1 MCFIQKFEE
10 TEKLHPAFLG
20 FHSKT
25 ATGKPVFNSKPTPFK
40 IAYSAKKT
48 HRTLQDYFHPIA
60 FVQHLKRLFAS
71 TFPFEKPNRAV
82 HSVFLH
88 CSASDLPEHD
98 SVDVIEDWHKQ
109 RGWDGIG
116 YHYFI
121 KKDGTIQVGR
131 DLEKIP
137 IAQSGHNTGSI
148 AICLHGLKKEK
159 FTNDQYNSV
168 VSVCSAIRGQYM
180 PQKIKFRGH
189 CEVSSKTCPV
199 FDYKKVLD
207 LDVNGYMK

>member
-1 MCFIQKFEE
+1 ME
-10 TEKLHPAFLG
+10 TSDILKIKTPDLSFFPFDSWNEKQRLGNFSSRNHLLLHKVNGFTENEKLW
-20 FHSKT
+20 
-25 ATGKPVFNSKPTPFK
+25 
-40 IAYSAKKT
+40 
-48 HRTLQDYFHPIA
+48 YFHPIA